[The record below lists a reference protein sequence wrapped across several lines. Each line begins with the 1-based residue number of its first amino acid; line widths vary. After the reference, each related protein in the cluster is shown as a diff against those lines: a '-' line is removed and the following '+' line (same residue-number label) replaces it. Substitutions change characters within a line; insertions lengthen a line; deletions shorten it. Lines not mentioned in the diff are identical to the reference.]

1 MPTAYVLLNTEI
13 GAKKQVLKALQT
25 LECVEEI
32 YNLLGVY
39 DIIVNVSAK
48 SLEEIKHIITQDID
62 GIGQINSKLTL
73 IISDKAPVIF
83 PVQNAQEGHI
93 VNSKEPIPI
102 FA

>member
-13 GAKKQVLKALQT
+13 GAKKQILKTLQN
-25 LECVEEI
+25 LDCVEEV

-48 SLEEIKHIITQDID
+48 SMEEIKQIIINDISR
-62 GIGQINSKLTL
+62 IGQINSKLTL

-83 PVQNAQEGHI
+83 PVQNAQEEHLI
-93 VNSKEPIPI
+93 INKELPIY
-102 FA
+102 A